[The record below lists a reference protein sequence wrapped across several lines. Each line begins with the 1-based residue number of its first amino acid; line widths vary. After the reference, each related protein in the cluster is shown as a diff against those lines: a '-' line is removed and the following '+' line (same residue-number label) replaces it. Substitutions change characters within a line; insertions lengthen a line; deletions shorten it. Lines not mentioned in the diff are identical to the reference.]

1 VLDRPGGW
9 YSSPPKWPDAAGWLV
24 STVDDLW
31 AFASM
36 LASGGGRLLSAESV
50 RQMTR
55 DRMTS
60 RDRAESRIF
69 LGDHSGWGLMML
81 VPAADGS
88 TGVPGG
94 FGWEGGSG
102 TVWRT
107 DPATGLTGI
116 LLTQRMVTSPSRA
129 ALRAPDYCP
138 VTVGTGTFVG

>member
-1 VLDRPGGW
+1 
-9 YSSPPKWPDAAGWLV
+9 
-24 STVDDLW
+24 
-31 AFASM
+31 
-36 LASGGGRLLSAESV
+36 
-50 RQMTR
+50 MT
-55 DRMTS
+55 
-60 RDRAESRIF
+60 APSRIF

-116 LLTQRMVTSPSRA
+116 LLTQRMVTSPEPAQLVKDFWSA
-129 ALRAPDYCP
+129 AYAA
-138 VTVGTGTFVG
+138 